1 VTDATSAP
9 AATDASGTGGERVV
23 VLVAM
28 DDEAAPFLERAEH
41 VGDPRRVGGSVHRSV
56 VVDGL
61 PLLLVKSGIG
71 FVNAAGATT
80 SAVLA
85 TGGRAELVVSAGTAG
100 GLGEGVEVGDVV
112 VGSEYLNLDAD
123 ARVFGY
129 QLGQVPGMPATY
141 HADGRLLEA
150 ALSLPLAAD
159 AGWHVR
165 AGLLASSYSFMTDHR
180 SLAVR
185 ESFPAVAA
193 ADMESIAIAQ
203 ISHVHGVPFL
213 AVRGISDL
221 AGVSAAEVHE
231 ENLVP
236 TAERSAT
243 VALHVARTLVGP

>member
-1 VTDATSAP
+1 MSA
-9 AATDASGTGGERVV
+9 EQIV

-28 DDEAAPFLERAEH
+28 DDEAAPFLERAEV
-41 VGDPRRVGGSVHRSV
+41 VGEPRRVGGAVHRSI

-85 TGGRAELVVSAGTAG
+85 TDGAVRLVVSAGTAG
-100 GLGEGVEVGDVV
+100 GLGDEVEVGDVV

-141 HADGRLLEA
+141 HAEERLLQVA
-150 ALSLPLAAD
+150 TSMPLPAD
-159 AGWHVR
+159 APWRVR
-165 AGLLASSYSFMTDHR
+165 PGLLASSYAFMTDAR
-180 SLAVR
+180 SVVVR
-185 ESFPAVAA
+185 ESFPSVAA

-243 VALHVARTLVGP
+243 VALHVARAVATAA

>member
-1 VTDATSAP
+1 M
-9 AATDASGTGGERVV
+9 SGEQVV

-28 DDEAAPFLERAEH
+28 DDEAAPFLERAEV
-41 VGDPRRVGGSVHRSV
+41 VGEPRRVGGAVHRSV

-80 SAVLA
+80 SAILETEGAV
-85 TGGRAELVVSAGTAG
+85 RLVVSAGTAG
-100 GLGEGVEVGDVV
+100 GLGSEVEVGDVV

-129 QLGQVPGMPATY
+129 ALGQVPGMPPTY
-141 HADGRLLEA
+141 HAEESLLA
-150 ALSLPLAAD
+150 AATALPLPVD
-159 AGWHVR
+159 ATWHVR
-165 AGLLASSYSFMTDHR
+165 PGLLASSYAFMTDDR
-180 SLAVR
+180 SLTVR
-185 ESFPAVAA
+185 ESFPTVAA

-243 VALHVARTLVGP
+243 VALHVARSVTAPA

>member
-1 VTDATSAP
+1 MSA
-9 AATDASGTGGERVV
+9 EQVV

-28 DDEAAPFLERAEH
+28 DDEAAPFLERAES
-41 VGDPRRVGGSVHRSV
+41 VGEPRRVGGAVHRSV

-80 SAVLA
+80 SAILA
-85 TGGRAELVVSAGTAG
+85 TRGEARLVLSAGTAG
-100 GLGEGVEVGDVV
+100 GLGDGVEVGDVV

-129 QLGQVPGMPATY
+129 VLGQVPGMPPTY
-141 HADGRLLEA
+141 RAEERLVEA
-150 ALSLPLAAD
+150 AVALPRAAD

-165 AGLLASSYSFMTDHR
+165 PGLLASSYAFMTDSR
-180 SLAVR
+180 SVTVR
-185 ESFPAVAA
+185 ESFPGVAA

-203 ISHVHGVPFL
+203 ISHVHEVPFL

-243 VALHVARTLVGP
+243 VALHVARTAVAG